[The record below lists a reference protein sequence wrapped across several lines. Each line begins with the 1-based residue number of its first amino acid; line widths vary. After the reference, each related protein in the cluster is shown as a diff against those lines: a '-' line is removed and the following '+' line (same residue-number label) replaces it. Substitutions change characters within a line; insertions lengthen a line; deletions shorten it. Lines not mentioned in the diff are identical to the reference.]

1 MSESAPTSATSNGP
15 SIPSVKPHSQRLHVR
30 RLPGLTNY
38 QQSWQAMQDYTRERN
53 ADSSDQLWLLQH
65 PPVFTL
71 GKAGR
76 AEHLLAPGDIEVVH
90 VDRGGQVTYHGPG
103 QIVAYPMLDLH
114 RLGIGIRS
122 LVTLIEQAII
132 DTLADYGVASE
143 RLQGAPGVYHPQGKI
158 AALGLRVSRG
168 CTFHG
173 LAFNVDM
180 DLSPYQRINPCGYAG
195 MAVTDCRRVGI
206 EAPVSEIEDRLAGH
220 IAGLLNYTALV
231 HSELL

>member
-1 MSESAPTSATSNGP
+1 MIMTESAPSSETDSSP
-15 SIPSVKPHSQRLHVR
+15 SIPTVKPHIQQLHVR

-38 QQSWQAMQDYTRERN
+38 HHSWQAMQDYTRQRDG
-53 ADSSDQLWLLQH
+53 DSQDQLWLLQH

-103 QIVAYPMLDLH
+103 QIVAYPLVDLH

-132 DTLADYGVASE
+132 DTLADYHVASE
-143 RLQGAPGVYHPQGKI
+143 RLQGAPGVYHAQGKI

-206 EAPVSEIEDRLAGH
+206 EAPLDEIQDRLSAH
-220 IAGLLNYTALV
+220 IAQRLNYIALTD
-231 HSELL
+231 SD